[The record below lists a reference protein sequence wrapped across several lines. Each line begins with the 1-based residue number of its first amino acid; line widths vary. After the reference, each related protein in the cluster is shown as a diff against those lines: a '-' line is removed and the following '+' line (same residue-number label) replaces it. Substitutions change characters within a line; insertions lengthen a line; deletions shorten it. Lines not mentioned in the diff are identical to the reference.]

1 LSTSGLQVRKT
12 LEEARIAEA
21 QREIVNI
28 RVRREMQKRAALKKH
43 VLEAQ
48 ADFNFGTEGEGFY
61 GSKYRPTPE
70 QHHAKH
76 QVDHIEAALDKLAR
90 EVSDN
95 TEGVEQRYP
104 FLEIRIKAIRGEF
117 LPKTVNALT
126 IAPSLVPDAEHNL
139 GRQTPESEE
148 GIGGGDWTGD
158 EQGT

>member
-1 LSTSGLQVRKT
+1 MSSGLQVRKT

-21 QREIVNI
+21 QREIVTI

-43 VLEAQ
+43 VLESQ
-48 ADFNFGTEGEGFY
+48 ADFCFGTEGEGFY
-61 GSKYRPTPE
+61 GSKFQPTPE

-76 QVDHIEAALDKLAR
+76 TVDHIEAALDKLAKS
-90 EVSDN
+90 VSEN
-95 TEGVEQRYP
+95 GEGIEQRYP
-104 FLEIRIKAIRGEF
+104 FLSIRIKAIRGEF

-126 IAPSLVPDAEHNL
+126 IAPHLVPDTERNL
-139 GRQTPESEE
+139 ARQTPETEE